1 MTLVVETGAATLASA
16 NTYYS
21 LASADAY
28 FDARGVSAWVDGDD
42 DTKEYSLIKACSFFE
57 TLPWIGLKS
66 LSTQA
71 LEWPR
76 RNVIDKN
83 GYYVSATGIPLKIKQ
98 AQAELA
104 YRYFTGGNPAP
115 DLTFSGGNVVRE
127 RVDVIEIEYDRGG
140 KKDVPEYLYI
150 DYLLKPFL
158 KGGINVELV
167 RA

>member
-1 MTLVVETGAATLASA
+1 MTLVVETGVATLASA

-28 FDARGVSAWVDGDD
+28 FEARGITTWVDGDD
-42 DTKEYSLIKACSFFE
+42 DAKEYALIKACTFME
-57 TLPWIGLKS
+57 TLPWVGLKS

-76 RNVIDKN
+76 RNVIDQN
-83 GYYVSATGIPLKIKQ
+83 GYYVSATGIPLRIKQ

-104 YRYFTGGNPAP
+104 YRYFGGGDPAP
-115 DLTFSGGNVVRE
+115 DLSISGGNIVRE

-140 KKDVPEYLYI
+140 KIDVPQYRYVNA
-150 DYLLKPFL
+150 LLKPFL
-158 KGGINVELV
+158 YGGINVELV